1 MVEKH
6 DGWEERAHTFDEAW
20 EKLEASGSQEL
31 TTRAGTPFVARATI
45 TKRGRK
51 AGERVLRYF
60 QGGEEYSRCYECC
73 WEYYSNCNRTL
84 AGMYSRAVD
93 EWIGSTGNW
102 TKLTRE
108 ELLKR
113 IEQNGGPEG
122 LKLAG
127 RDLSALDLGRD
138 AIRDELKARGISEPE
153 DYPAWVHSIARNP
166 EGINLRRAVLQQA
179 DLQGANLSWA
189 NLQEADLWNA
199 NLQGADLRGTN
210 LQEVDLSGK
219 FNSLEGAY
227 LFRARLERT
236 QLTKKQLGRA
246 IGEHRDT
253 VYDEAKE
260 AYLVLKRNFESIG
273 RYNDASWAHVKERQM
288 EKKTHQPNLARRYYS
303 PKEFGLYPS
312 PKLLPG
318 PDLYPRSDSVSFGS
332 GIAGRLRAIGF
343 WTVFYI
349 KHTTWWI
356 ADSIAELICGYG
368 ESVLSVLRTLAV
380 VYAVFT
386 LGYGLTSG
394 VMSIS
399 SGPEGATRTFTASPV
414 DWAIFSLGA
423 LTTMDPAGL
432 EPRNNTVQLVAGLEA
447 LLGIFLTGLLGFVV
461 ANRIRRS

>member
-1 MVEKH
+1 MIQKH
-6 DGWEERAHTFDEAW
+6 EGQEVRAHTFDQAW
-20 EKLEASGSQEL
+20 ERLNACGDQEL
-31 TTRAGTPFVARATI
+31 NTRAGTPFVARAANT
-45 TKRGRK
+45 TRGKRE
-51 AGERVLRYF
+51 GERVIRYF
-60 QGGEEYSRCYECC
+60 QHRQEYGRCYECC
-73 WEYYSNCNRTL
+73 WEHYYNCNRTRI
-84 AGMYSRAVD
+84 GMYSTAVD
-93 EWIGSTGNW
+93 EWIDSTGNP

-122 LKLAG
+122 LNLAG

-303 PKEFGLYPS
+303 PKDFGLYPS

-318 PDLYPRSDSVSFGS
+318 PDLYLRSDSVSFGS

-349 KHTTWWI
+349 KHTTWWV
-356 ADSIAELICGYG
+356 ADWIAELICGYG
-368 ESVLSVLRTLAV
+368 ESVPRALCTLVLLWFLAAVYYRLHWGVLGPNGGSVLSFSDYLA
-380 VYAVFT
+380 Y
-386 LGYGLTSG
+386 
-394 VMSIS
+394 
-399 SGPEGATRTFTASPV
+399 
-414 DWAIFSLGA
+414 SLGA
-423 LTTMDPAGL
+423 LTTTGL
-432 EPRNNTVQLVAGLEA
+432 EHLRPRLDVGCVPTCTALEA
-447 LLGIFLTGLLGFVV
+447 LLGIFLAGLLGFVY